1 MTVRPRVMWALG
13 IAFAAVVVSGCKPPA
28 APGGA
33 PGGGPMAVPVS
44 VAPAVQREVQDYEE
58 FTGRL
63 QATDSVEI
71 RARVAGTI
79 EKIHF
84 REGQEVARGQ
94 LLFSLDARPYQAE
107 LARAEAQLNAARTA
121 AELAASEQTRAQKL
135 LAQKAI
141 SQQEADQLIAS
152 AQNNQANVRAAE
164 AAVNAAKLNV
174 EYSQMT
180 SPINGRTSR
189 ANVTLGNLV
198 GVGEPVLTTVVSQNK
213 MYAYFDI
220 SEQSYLRYTSQM
232 RSSATRPVVNMGL
245 SSDTGFPYSGVVD
258 FVDNQLNVSTGSIRL
273 RATFDNSKRLFVPG
287 LLARIQLASS
297 SKTTA
302 VLTPERAI
310 GTDQSK
316 RFVWVVEQ
324 NHVPQFREVKLGAL
338 INGMRVISSGLKAGE
353 FVVVNGFQRIQ
364 PGAPV
369 TAERLEVD
377 ANGMPLEKPASPPAQ
392 KG

>member
-1 MTVRPRVMWALG
+1 MTARPRVMWALG
-13 IAFAAVVVSGCKPPA
+13 IAFAAVVVSGCKPSA

-33 PGGGPMAVPVS
+33 PGGGPMAAPVS
-44 VAPAVQREVQDYEE
+44 VAPAVQRDVQDDEE

-84 REGQEVARGQ
+84 REGQEVTRGQ

-107 LARAEAQLNAARTA
+107 LERAEAQLHAARTA
-121 AELAASEQTRAQKL
+121 AELAASEQARAQKL

-141 SQQEADQLIAS
+141 SQQEADQLTAS
-152 AQNNQANVRAAE
+152 ARNSQANVKAAE

-174 EYSQMT
+174 EYSDIS

-213 MYAYFDI
+213 VYAYFDI
-220 SEQSYLRYTSQM
+220 SEQSYLRYANQM
-232 RSSATRPVVNMGL
+232 RTDATRPAVNMGL

-258 FVDNQLNVSTGSIRL
+258 FVDNQLNASTGSIRL
-273 RATFDNSKRLFVPG
+273 RATFDNSKRVFVPG

-324 NHVPQFREVKLGAL
+324 NNVPQFREVKLGAL
-338 INGMRVISSGLKAGE
+338 IDGMRVITSGLKAGE
-353 FVVVNGFQRIQ
+353 FVVVNGLQRIQ

-369 TAERLEVD
+369 KAERLDLD
-377 ANGMPLEKPASPPAQ
+377 ANGMPLEKPASPAAQ